1 MSRVAFHVPG
11 IPAPGGSK
19 KFVGIGKKTG
29 RAIIIDDAGKRNK
42 DWRAAVAWA
51 GKAAMQGRALLAGPL
66 QVRFE
71 FVMPRPK
78 GHFGAKGLKPSAP
91 AWPTVKPDALKL
103 TRSSEDALTGIV
115 WVDDAQIVK
124 ETIEKRYAAPGEA
137 SGAVITVSGLN

>member
-19 KFVGIGKKTG
+19 KFVGIGKKSG